1 MILET
6 DADDLAIG
14 CQRLEGIAPALR
26 LGQAFPQF
34 DFVGDRDTGFFQRI
48 KELFEGFAAQTAHFI
63 SPFEVWCCMTMRL
76 ITSLRGFG

>member
-6 DADDLAIG
+6 DADNLAVG
-14 CQRLEGIAPALR
+14 RQCLEGIAPALR

-34 DFVGDRDTGFFQRI
+34 NFIGDCDTGFFQRI
-48 KELFEGFAAQTAHFI
+48 KELFEGLGAQTAHFMY
-63 SPFEVWCCMTMRL
+63 PFEVWCCMTMRL